1 MLTMC
6 YLFNLH
12 NQNPNYYYLV
22 PILLKIKL
30 RLSEVKILAP
40 HIQLLENI

>member
-1 MLTMC
+1 MLIMC

-22 PILLKIKL
+22 PILLKRKL
-30 RLSEVKILAP
+30 RLTEVKKLAP
-40 HIQLLENI
+40 KFYC